1 MKSLKKM
8 ETVSPPDIV
17 SSFGLWAPTEEGCC
31 IDEVHHRVHVEREH
45 VLGGH
50 QLIFK
55 RKEEKG

>member
-17 SSFGLWAPTEEGCC
+17 SSFGLWAPTEEGCALSKC
-31 IDEVHHRVHVEREH
+31 IIVSMWRGSMYLED
-45 VLGGH
+45 
-50 QLIFK
+50 QLITQ